1 MTNPVA
7 PPGPRPLLSMAQ
19 IDAIRA
25 HHRGTRNAGLVA
37 CLLGVL
43 VMIAGRYMAG
53 APVWLVSVGVGG
65 VALGW
70 GLISF
75 ALRKREAMARP
86 LTSKPGASKA
96 GGEE

>member
-1 MTNPVA
+1 MTDPVV
-7 PPGPRPLLSMAQ
+7 PPGPRPLLSAAQ
-19 IDAIRA
+19 IDSIRA

-53 APVWLVSVGVGG
+53 APIWLVSVGVGV

-70 GLISF
+70 GLIAF
-75 ALRKREAMARP
+75 ALWKRVAMARA
-86 LTSKPGASKA
+86 LTASPGASRV
-96 GGEE
+96 GG